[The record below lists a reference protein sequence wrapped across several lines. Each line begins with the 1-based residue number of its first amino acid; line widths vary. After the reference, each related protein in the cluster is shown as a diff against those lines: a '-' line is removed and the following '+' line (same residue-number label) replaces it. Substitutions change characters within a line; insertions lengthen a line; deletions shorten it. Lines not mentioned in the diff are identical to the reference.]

1 MVDLLLE
8 DPNIQTVLAAGL
20 KDDTVLQGYIAE
32 VFRMLSQLIIV
43 LALTELH
50 SFRT

>member
-8 DPNIQTVLAAGL
+8 DPNIQSVLAAGM

-32 VFRMLSQLIIV
+32 VFRAYIAVLSSLNWY
-43 LALTELH
+43 
-50 SFRT
+50 